1 MSLLVRLRSLLE
13 WLQQLLSNGPPHNR
27 LIILR
32 HDDLVKELKTLDA
45 VALQGLLLSYKPCI
59 VEFFK
64 TEKNVWNDE
73 YNFSD
78 SSFFKIRET
87 IVSMWEYAF
96 NGYVKSNFWSSDT
109 DNVSQDLLLP
119 ADIAFNNVRSESWF
133 TIKHWSPKHDSN
145 PKLSVLEIKKE
156 AKKTP
161 KKTRSRTKKKLPCNR
176 SRKYRL
182 YMSPETYKRVKQW
195 FGCVRKT
202 YNWALSSI
210 KEKKQPINAMWL
222 RNRYVNSCNIPKEY
236 RYLLDTP
243 KHVREGAI
251 DELVDA
257 FKINFRKGEGFEMK
271 FRSKKNPQ
279 SILIPRDSIKSYQD
293 NTLKLYPTMLP
304 STIKMY
310 SREKVSFDYD
320 CRMLMDRLGRI
331 YLSVPY
337 RKEFS
342 ASACDNQAGIVALD
356 PGVRTFMTAY
366 GIKGTNTVIRKIGD
380 RDITRIQRLC
390 IFLDKIVSNY
400 NNKKNRR
407 TYKKRSLKKAE
418 HRLRMR
424 IRNLVKD
431 VHFKI
436 ASWLC
441 KTFKDIIIPP
451 FETSQMVKRG
461 RRCIGNK
468 TVRSMLTWSHYGFR
482 QRLVSKAEELG
493 CKVHVLGEHYTT
505 KTCTNCGFYNPR
517 IKGEKVLI
525 CPCCNVKV
533 DRDVSGARNILLKNT
548 KAA

>member
-1 MSLLVRLRSLLE
+1 
-13 WLQQLLSNGPPHNR
+13 
-27 LIILR
+27 
-32 HDDLVKELKTLDA
+32 
-45 VALQGLLLSYKPCI
+45 
-59 VEFFK
+59 
-64 TEKNVWNDE
+64 
-73 YNFSD
+73 
-78 SSFFKIRET
+78 
-87 IVSMWEYAF
+87 
-96 NGYVKSNFWSSDT
+96 
-109 DNVSQDLLLP
+109 VSQDLLLP

-133 TIKHWSPKHDSN
+133 TIKDWSPKHDSN

-182 YMSPETYKRVKQW
+182 YMSLETKTRIKQW

-210 KEKKQPINAMWL
+210 KEKMQPINAMWL
-222 RNRYVNSCNIPKEY
+222 RNRYVNSCNVPKEY

-257 FKINFRKGEGFEMK
+257 FKINLRKGERFEMK

-279 SILIPRDSIKSYQD
+279 SILIPRESIKSYQD

-310 SREKVSFDYD
+310 SRSNISFDYD

-342 ASACDNQAGIVALD
+342 APACDSQAGIVALD

-400 NNKKNRR
+400 NNKKNRK

-431 VHFKI
+431 VHFKT

-505 KTCTNCGFYNPR
+505 KTCTNCGFYNPK
-517 IKGEKVLI
+517 IKGEKVLT
-525 CPCCNVKV
+525 CPCCGRRV

>member
-1 MSLLVRLRSLLE
+1 MALLNRLKSLLE
-13 WLQQLLSNGPPHNR
+13 WLQQLLGNGPPENR

-32 HDDLVKELKTLDA
+32 KKDLIKELNTLDP
-45 VALQGLLLSYKPCI
+45 LQLKDLLLANKACI
-59 VEFFK
+59 VEFLK
-64 TEKNVWNDE
+64 TDKNVWNDA
-73 YNFSD
+73 YNFSY
-78 SSFFKIRET
+78 SSLFKIRDT
-87 IVSMWEYAF
+87 IVSIWEYAF
-96 NGYVKSNFWSSDT
+96 NGHVKSNFWSSDT
-109 DNVSQDLLLP
+109 DRVSQDLLLP
-119 ADIAFNNVRSESWF
+119 SDFAFNNIRSDSWF
-133 TIKHWSPKHDSN
+133 TIKDWSPKHDNN
-145 PKLSVLEIKKE
+145 PQLSVLGTKKE
-156 AKKTP
+156 AKKTQ
-161 KKTRSRTKKKLPCNR
+161 KTRNRTKKKQPCNR

-182 YMSPETYKRVKQW
+182 YMSPETKYKIKQW

-210 KEKKQPINAMWL
+210 KEKKHPINSRWL
-222 RNRYVNSCNIPKEY
+222 RNRFVNSCNIPKEY

-279 SILIPRDSIKSYQD
+279 SIVIPRDSIKSYQD

-310 SREKVSFDYD
+310 SKSNVSFDYD
-320 CRMLMDRLGRI
+320 CRMLMDRLGHV

-342 ASACDNQAGIVALD
+342 EPACDNQAGIVALD

-390 IFLDKIVSNY
+390 IFLDRTVSNY
-400 NNKKNRR
+400 NNKKNRK

-431 VHFKI
+431 VHFKT

-441 KTFKDIIIPP
+441 KTFKNIIIPP

-461 RRCIGNK
+461 SRCIGNR
-468 TVRSMLTWSHYGFR
+468 TVRSMLTWAHYGFR
-482 QRLVSKAEELG
+482 QRLVSKAEEMG

-505 KTCTNCGFYNPR
+505 KTCTSCGFYNPR
-517 IKGEKVLI
+517 IKGEKVLT

-548 KAA
+548 RAA